1 MHVFCPDCNAEYK
14 VSERSSLTKTV
25 KFVCIECG
33 NSWVDKFEKLE
44 QNKSVASGSKVS
56 IGSDITG
63 NTNNEMGTTELNFL
77 AFEEVQNSF
86 GDHKNKIEP
95 ESNDTGVEH
104 TFQFETSEVRD
115 EISDEGPSK
124 TFPKIR
130 GNKETPSD
138 HQIEERDAKEIEIE
152 KRLKESSELLKKAK
166 QPHVEN
172 KETMQKERKPKSQKV
187 LITLSIL
194 LIVSFF
200 IYNLTILFLEEIV
213 RKVPFLL
220 EISSQINLY
229 TSILKDLLFII
240 VETIINFYSQFGITS
255 LSNISS

>member
-1 MHVFCPDCNAEYK
+1 MHVFCPDCNSEYK

-44 QNKSVASGSKVS
+44 KNKRELPVSKKP
-56 IGSDITG
+56 IGDELVG
-63 NTNNEMGTTELNFL
+63 NTNKEMGITELNSL

-95 ESNDTGVEH
+95 ESNNAGVEH
-104 TFQFETSEVRD
+104 TFQFETSEVSD

-138 HQIEERDAKEIEIE
+138 QQFEERDAKEIAIE

-166 QPHVEN
+166 QPHIEN
-172 KETMQKERKPKSQKV
+172 KETILKERKPKSQKF

-194 LIVSFF
+194 LVVCFF
-200 IYNLTILFLEEIV
+200 AYNLTTLFLEGIL
-213 RKVPFLL
+213 RDVPFVQ
-220 EISSQINLY
+220 EILSQINIY
-229 TSILKDLLFII
+229 IAILKDILFIA
-240 VETIINFYSQFGITS
+240 VEKMMNIIPN
-255 LSNISS
+255 LA

>member
-44 QNKSVASGSKVS
+44 QKKRVLSNSQEST
-56 IGSDITG
+56 SDDAVG
-63 NTNNEMGTTELNFL
+63 NTSNEVGTMELNSL

-166 QPHVEN
+166 QPHIEN
-172 KETMQKERKPKSQKV
+172 KETIKEERKPKSQKV
-187 LITLSIL
+187 LITLAIL
-194 LIVSFF
+194 LVVSVFT
-200 IYNLTILFLEEIV
+200 YNLTILFLEEIL
-213 RKVPFLL
+213 RETPFLL
-220 EISSQINLY
+220 HISSKINIY
-229 TSILKDLLFII
+229 TAIFKDILFMIF
-240 VETIINFYSQFGITS
+240 ERIINFIPN
-255 LSNISS
+255 LA